1 MIIHQAFYGEVNR
14 GHACINQ
21 SLINSDLTSF
31 LISFTDRPAALPPG
45 VALQAYFSGTA
56 WSNYYIFTKTFTDP
70 YATRSGMVFTHAL
83 IINLDSINSIN
94 NLNDI
99 FCNFIE
105 IVPESR
111 EVLNDVEFNLS
122 PQVVSSNNKLHP
134 LYIKDCIS
142 TLLVG
147 KLPILFTGDE
157 QSFENIIQQI
167 WNAPN
172 IELRKKIR
180 YRASFSPSDIEGVK
194 DLTIV
199 SVQKDLHSK
208 WLHKTIIDA
217 ENNKLIKITSHSEAL
232 FLGSKDKN
240 PFYTFLIDLN
250 VDQSNFSNY
259 GQLDKVFGD
268 YNKITTIDNADII
281 RQNIRMLSIVSPSMN
296 DGATIKNKFIDRLNE
311 LIKLGIE
318 KNFKALRNINWKAFE
333 NGENGMCKVFSEFIK
348 LEFINPNIDISN
360 LSELIDLGFYET
372 KKNWWHDTIKDT
384 LKSVFT
390 TCSISTIEVLWK
402 LVNQTDKIIENIF
415 QILPKSLE
423 CESFL
428 RDTLPA
434 EIKESTIKKL
444 ENISKQRK
452 WLLLHADILLKYLEP
467 KEAIIKQLKIETDL
481 TIENSFGGLYLIG
494 KLNDKQLLSITLSSC
509 NTKLIHETANRIS
522 KNKSLLNNIDPKKVC
537 WLNIWSASLILSRN
551 FSYGIEGREI
561 EIVKSIFDL
570 ITSNESVP
578 DIIIESISESEFADI
593 SNYGRRDECWNKISP
608 IYIQS
613 FIEKTSKEVITQYIK
628 GKISFHSIEE
638 PLVNYISSDIFMS
651 SFLSA
656 YRDNIEPVIRVYE
669 SFPNLKDLFLANYI
683 KCFSSSVNEAASI
696 NLGSLVY
703 RLDYTNTAKNIYD
716 KSRYNYSFKA
726 AFEQCKSLVSVTRWD
741 SLWNKK
747 YPENSLES
755 GFSKT
760 KYQTELEMIKSLPT
774 VVILTAIQE
783 EYKAVR
789 AHLIEIDDVVQNDTV
804 YEAGI
809 FKIHDKEIAKV
820 VIRECG
826 AKNTIAAQE
835 TERAIQYFTP
845 NILLFVGIAGSR
857 KPNDFSIG
865 DVIFPKVIYS
875 YEAGKSE
882 KGSFLARPD
891 LASST
896 YTLME
901 LAKRERRKD
910 DWKSLIKND
919 WNIEVK
925 ADLGIIAS
933 GEQIVEH
940 YESEVGKILTKHYND
955 TSAVEMEGFGFAKV
969 ATRQG
974 RETSNMLV
982 GVIRGIS
989 DIIEQPNKNKG
1000 DDISDR
1006 RPDNAKKLACDTS
1019 AAFAYW
1025 LIYKSQE

>member
-45 VALQAYFSGTA
+45 VALQPYFSGTA
-56 WSNYYIFTKTFTDP
+56 WSNYYIFAKTFTDP

-83 IINLDSINSIN
+83 IINLDSIISIN

-111 EVLNDVEFNLS
+111 EELNDIEFNPS
-122 PQVVSSNNKLHP
+122 PQVAYSNNKLHP
-134 LYIKDCIS
+134 SYIKDCIS

-157 QSFENIIQQI
+157 QSFENIIQHI
-167 WNAPN
+167 WNSPN

-180 YRASFSPSDIEGVK
+180 FRASFSPSDIEGIK
-194 DLTIV
+194 NLTIV
-199 SVQKDLHSK
+199 SIQKDFLSK
-208 WLHKTIIDA
+208 WLDRTIIDSD
-217 ENNKLIKITSHSEAL
+217 NNKQIEITSHSEAL
-232 FLGSKDKN
+232 FLGSKENN
-240 PFYTFLIDLN
+240 PFYSFLIDLN

-259 GQLDKVFGD
+259 GQLDKVFSD
-268 YNKITTIDNADII
+268 YDRIATIENADII
-281 RQNIRMLSIVSPSMN
+281 RQNIRTLSIVSPSMN
-296 DGATIKNKFIDRLNE
+296 DGTIIKNKFIDRLNE
-311 LIKLGIE
+311 LIKSGKE
-318 KNFKALRNINWKAFE
+318 KNFKALRNINWTAFE
-333 NGENGMCKVFSEFIK
+333 NGENRMRKVFSEFIK
-348 LEFINPNIDISN
+348 LEFNNPSIDISN
-360 LSELIDLGFYET
+360 LSELIDLGFSEIN
-372 KKNWWHDTIKDT
+372 KNWWHGTIKDT

-390 TCSISTIEVLWK
+390 TCSISTIEILWK
-402 LVNQTDKIIENIF
+402 LVDQTDKVIENIF
-415 QILPKSLE
+415 QLLPKSIE

-428 RDTLPA
+428 RDTLPT
-434 EIKESTIKKL
+434 EIEEPTINIL
-444 ENISKQRK
+444 ENISKQRN

-481 TIENSFGGLYLIG
+481 TIENSIGGNYLIG
-494 KLNDKQLLSITLSSC
+494 KLNDKQLLSTTLSSC
-509 NTKLIHETANRIS
+509 NNKLIHETANRIA
-522 KNKSLLNNIDPKKVC
+522 KNKSLLNNIDTKKAC
-537 WLNIWSASLILSRN
+537 WLNIWATSLISSSN
-551 FSYGIEGREI
+551 FSYGIEGRET

-570 ITSNESVP
+570 IISNELVP
-578 DIIIESISESEFADI
+578 DIIIESISKSEYADI
-593 SNYGRRDECWNKISP
+593 SNYKKRAECWTKIPSKHL
-608 IYIQS
+608 QS
-613 FIEKTSKEVITQYIK
+613 FIEQTSKSVLKQYLNSE
-628 GKISFHSIEE
+628 ISFDSIEK
-638 PLVNYISSDIFMS
+638 PLEVHISSDLFMT
-651 SFLSA
+651 SFLNEN
-656 YRDNIEPVIRVYE
+656 RDNIEPVIKVYE
-669 SFPNLKDLFLANYI
+669 SFPNLKDIYLADYVRYFHN
-683 KCFSSSVNEAASI
+683 SI
-696 NLGSLVY
+696 QDAIAFRLGHLVY
-703 RLDYTNTAKNIYD
+703 NLNYKDTAKSIYD
-716 KSRYNYSFKA
+716 KSKYNYSFKT
-726 AFEQCKSLVSVTRWD
+726 AFEQCKSLVNISWWD

-747 YPENSLES
+747 HPDALYKS
-755 GFSKT
+755 GSSKT
-760 KYQTELEMIKSLPT
+760 KYQTEFEMIKSLPT

-783 EYKAVR
+783 EYDAVR
-789 AHLIEIDDVVQNDTV
+789 AHLIEIDDVIQNDTV

-826 AKNTIAAQE
+826 AKNTVAAQE

-845 NILLFVGIAGSR
+845 KVLLFVGIAGSR

-865 DVIFPKVIYS
+865 DVIFPKEIYS

-882 KGSFLARPD
+882 KGSFMARPD

-919 WNIEVK
+919 WNRAVK

-982 GVIRGIS
+982 GVVRGIS

-1000 DDISDR
+1000 DDNSDR
-1006 RPDNAKKLACDTS
+1006 RPDDAKKLASDTA
-1019 AAFAYW
+1019 AAFTYW
-1025 LIYKSQE
+1025 LIFKTYE